1 MDGLN
6 WSPERAYAGAVK
18 KAILLRR
25 RLPGKRVQMA
35 SVMAE
40 HEWLVDHHAE
50 AEKHSGRWIAI
61 LEGKIIADGKS
72 FEQAY
77 KKAEAKRPGTT
88 PLVIYIPTRSE
99 ELLIL

>member
-1 MDGLN
+1 VDGLN
-6 WSPERAYAGAVK
+6 WSPEGARPNSGESN
-18 KAILLRR
+18 ITERGLLTE
-25 RLPGKRVQMA
+25 RVQMA
-35 SVMAE
+35 SIMAE
-40 HEWLVDHHAE
+40 HEWLVDHHVE

-61 LEGKIIADGKS
+61 LEGKIIADGKT